1 MAFPNRVQPSSKNYS
16 CKIWGFVVLFKIIF
30 HILIHIFHF
39 VVICHSDI
47 AEDEQLIRR
56 NLMSLH
62 RAVNQKDRILLSQ
75 LTQAGIDMTLP
86 LKGVTA
92 LSLSLYLKYKEMTV
106 EILEALKQTRQ
117 ISKLRLDTKRFYFNY
132 EYIIWDISC

>member
-1 MAFPNRVQPSSKNYS
+1 MCDGNA
-16 CKIWGFVVLFKIIF
+16 GMIF
-30 HILIHIFHF
+30 IYVMKMYHF